1 MISIFH
7 LDTFPLLIYKARRPL
22 VPLRT
27 ERNRKIIGVQID
39 QWMNNENWRSKI
51 VERHHM
57 ISISTGGVDFSSE
70 LRVYCII
77 IRGSKKAEHN
87 DEENDKRRVQ

>member
-1 MISIFH
+1 MDEQRKLAVEDCGETPHDLNF
-7 LDTFPLLIYKARRPL
+7 
-22 VPLRT
+22 
-27 ERNRKIIGVQID
+27 NRGRGVA
-39 QWMNNENWRSKI
+39 
-51 VERHHM
+51 
-57 ISISTGGVDFSSE
+57 FSSE